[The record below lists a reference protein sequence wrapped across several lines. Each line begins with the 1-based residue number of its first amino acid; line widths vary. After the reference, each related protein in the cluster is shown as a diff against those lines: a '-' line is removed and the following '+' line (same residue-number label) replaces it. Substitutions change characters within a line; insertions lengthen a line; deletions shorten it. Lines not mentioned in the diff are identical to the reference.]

1 MSNAIIITVSLKNS
15 SSNPPKLKLKDSL
28 GDDPGNDNLTT
39 EVSTGDTITWV
50 PDYSS
55 GINSLT
61 GITKKPDSDYDLLNG
76 DPSKDAS
83 GNYVGSVV
91 SISPKKG
98 AVETYSIGFTIDGDG
113 ATYSDDPKLKINN

>member
-15 SSNPPKLKLKDSL
+15 NSNPPKLKLKDSL

-39 EVSTGDTITWV
+39 EVSTGDIITWV

-55 GINSLT
+55 GISSLT
-61 GITKKPDSDYDLLNG
+61 GITKKPDSDYDLLNQ
-76 DPSKDAS
+76 DPLKDSS

-91 SISPKKG
+91 STSPKKG
-98 AVETYSIGFTIDGDG
+98 AIETYSIGFTIDGDS
-113 ATYSDDPKLKINN
+113 ASYSDDPKLKINN